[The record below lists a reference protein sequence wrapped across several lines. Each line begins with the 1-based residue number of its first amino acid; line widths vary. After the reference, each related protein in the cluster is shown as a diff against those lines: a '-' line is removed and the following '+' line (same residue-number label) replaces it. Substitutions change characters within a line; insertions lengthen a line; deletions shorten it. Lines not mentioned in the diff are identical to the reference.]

1 MNHQKNKKISSII
14 VKKSLRQRVNTYTIV
29 NSSYNEEK
37 NKYKYLLNPYKILLQ
52 SKKFSLYLYPKL
64 RIKNRDDIIEEA

>member
-37 NKYKYLLNPYKILLQ
+37 NKYNYLLNPYKILLQ
-52 SKKFSLYLYPKL
+52 SKIFSLYLYPKL
-64 RIKNRDDIIEEA
+64 RIKLKKTSHF